1 RRLQAAWSL
10 AWVADWA
17 YFVALG
23 IFAYERGGPVA
34 VGVAGLIRMA
44 PAAAVAPFAS
54 LLGDRYRRLRMLL
67 VNQIVWTAA
76 LAASAVAFF
85 EHAPTAVVY
94 VLAGVT
100 GASSTII
107 RPTLAA
113 LLPWLSD
120 TPEQLVAANAALTTI
135 ESLGTLVGPLLGG
148 IVVAALEPGA
158 VFAVSAAA
166 SALAVIALALTRT
179 EGEHLRRTEVRPGLV
194 REAFAGFGVLLRDRD
209 AGLA

>member
-1 RRLQAAWSL
+1 MARGRVGVSARLAETMRGLATAFRNRNLRRLQAAWGL

-94 VLAGVT
+94 
-100 GASSTII
+100 
-107 RPTLAA
+107 
-113 LLPWLSD
+113 
-120 TPEQLVAANAALTTI
+120 
-135 ESLGTLVGPLLGG
+135 
-148 IVVAALEPGA
+148 
-158 VFAVSAAA
+158 
-166 SALAVIALALTRT
+166 
-179 EGEHLRRTEVRPGLV
+179 
-194 REAFAGFGVLLRDRD
+194 
-209 AGLA
+209 